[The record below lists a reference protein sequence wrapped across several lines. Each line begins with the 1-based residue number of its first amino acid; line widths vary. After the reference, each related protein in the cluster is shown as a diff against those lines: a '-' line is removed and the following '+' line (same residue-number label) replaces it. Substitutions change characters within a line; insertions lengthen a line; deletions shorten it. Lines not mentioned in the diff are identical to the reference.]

1 MFSRF
6 TFFISLLFL
15 WPSFVFSFDFKPIF
29 YPVPYQAQ
37 GKYITAKKLFPS
49 QSSGFWMQD
58 IKGFIHFFDGKHL
71 LPFTDKNT
79 SFPINKLA
87 KSGSYFWY
95 FEDEQFFRVHS
106 MTAEKEVVKAA
117 NLPKKVDRIGS
128 DHDTVW
134 LSNDR
139 FFYTY
144 HRVTQKLTIY
154 SFPKPMSNASPPFA
168 VNDAKIV
175 NGVWFI
181 ATNQGV
187 LTSSDSN
194 KLLQDNQFSEG
205 AIEYLYYSISRNELV
220 LGGTKGAW
228 ILDLTSEE
236 IVQLPLKHQHV
247 LTITETPAEYWFGTD
262 NGLYKH
268 PFLSGDIIELH
279 ANFRDNYSIEGNRVY
294 DLFSDGRGGMWIS
307 TDNGI
312 SYYSVMSTL
321 FSRIRYGVDYDNLQT
336 NQINSILQTPN
347 QVIWAATDTGLSQLK
362 LDPIKVETSVI
373 GEDEIFDLAMV
384 GEQLWLGVS
393 SGLKVFNWRTEFF
406 ESIELPL
413 ALQGKKI
420 THVVSDQHG
429 SLWLSSETGVMR
441 YWPENNKLIEF
452 GFYWQI
458 EKDASS
464 RITHLYSDSYGTVW
478 FGTDH
483 GLYAY
488 RNGKIAYETS
498 KASYQGSMVDMAS
511 ANQEFLWFVNN
522 HGLQIA
528 QGIDTENKSN
538 VQLVEE
544 NITPQ
549 CVVPT
554 QRGVWLS
561 SSKGLSFY
569 QADGTFLKHF
579 GAPFGLVNNEFI
591 PDLCVKGDGDTLI
604 FGSQFGLII
613 VNEVD
618 LLIAE
623 TPASNV
629 IISEVRI
636 NHKLKKLAVHQE
648 KKTLIP
654 YKASLSFQFGVLP
667 EFDFDVLEYRLLGSN
682 DEEWSN
688 FQGGFLVF
696 EHLAPGNYM
705 LEVKDQDIGQQL
717 RPISQFRF
725 YVAQPWYMAPWF
737 IVLVVL
743 IFLSFLFVIMS
754 WRSRYMRKANALL
767 KEAVTLK
774 THQLNRQSK
783 ALVSSNRQ
791 LQKLLTIRQHV
802 INQFADDITTPIVEL
817 KERINVHTPL
827 SDYKATILQ
836 NTDYVLQMIEQFKLL
851 EPGPVNIET
860 DQVDALLSPIVQATV
875 KGWQLDAESKGATI
889 VVDDQAKGFSV
900 SAQPYSL
907 DVILNNLIAGAIK
920 RVITSDSIIK
930 LSVKVSGEFIDL
942 SIQDFGSLLTEQYC
956 SELELVTSSSANQQS
971 VLLGIGLL
979 NAKQLVLQNQ
989 GVFRLASNDAVS
1001 GVCIIIRWPI
1011 ANYVSYDQQGTAVL
1025 DPSAPVRTTSEPT
1038 DESVHED
1045 PWLEKVYHLV
1055 EQHYHLPEFGT
1066 SAAAKLLFISE
1077 RSLQRKFKQLAG
1089 RSFKDYVIEFRL
1101 EQACSR
1107 LMKGGKVSDVAF
1119 DCGFN
1124 DPSYFSQRFK
1134 LHYGLSPTK
1143 FMEGTD

>member
-1 MFSRF
+1 MLSRLNF
-6 TFFISLLFL
+6 LISFLFL

-58 IKGFIHFFDGKHL
+58 IKGFLHFFDGKHL
-71 LPFTDKNT
+71 LPFTDQNV
-79 SFPINKLA
+79 SFPIDKLA

-95 FEDEQFFRVHS
+95 FKDEQLVRVHS
-106 MTAEKEVVKAA
+106 MTAESDVVDKAG
-117 NLPKKVDRIGS
+117 LPTVVDRVGS
-128 DHDTVW
+128 EHDFIW
-134 LSNDR
+134 LSNNEA
-139 FFYTY
+139 FYTY
-144 HRVTQKLTIY
+144 HRVTQQLIEY
-154 SFPKPMSNASPPFA
+154 SFPNANTVFPPFA
-168 VNDAKIV
+168 VNDAKQV

-187 LTSSDSN
+187 FTSSDDDQ
-194 KLLQDNQFSEG
+194 LLQDNPFGEEL
-205 AIEYLYYSISRNELV
+205 IEHLYYSVSRNELV
-220 LGGTKGAW
+220 LGGMKGAW
-228 ILDLTSEE
+228 VLDLKSED
-236 IVQLPLKHQHV
+236 IVQLPLNQQHV
-247 LTITETPAEYWFGTD
+247 LTIAETPAEYWFGTD
-262 NGLYKH
+262 NGLYKY
-268 PFLSGDIIELH
+268 PFLSGDMIELN
-279 ANFRDNYSIEGNRVY
+279 ANFRDSYSIEGNRVY
-294 DLFSDGRGGMWIS
+294 DLFTDGQGGMWIS

-312 SYYSVMSTL
+312 SYYSVMSSL
-321 FSRIRYGVDYDNLQT
+321 FSRVRYGVDHDNLQT
-336 NQINSILQTPN
+336 NQLNAILQTPN
-347 QVIWAATDTGLSQLK
+347 QVVWAATDTGLSKLK

-373 GEDEIFDLAMV
+373 GEDEIFDFAMV
-384 GEQLWLGVS
+384 GDRLWLGVS
-393 SGLKVFNWRTEFF
+393 TGLKVFNWRTEFF
-406 ESIELPL
+406 ESVELPMV
-413 ALQGKKI
+413 LQGKKI
-420 THVVSDQHG
+420 THVASDQHG
-429 SLWLSSETGVMR
+429 SLWLSSENGVMR
-441 YWPENNKLIEF
+441 YWPENNKVIEF

-458 EKDASS
+458 DKNSSS
-464 RITHLYSDSYGTVW
+464 RITHLYADSYGTVW

-488 RNGKIAYETS
+488 RNGKIVYETS

-511 ANQEFLWFVNN
+511 ANQEFLWFVKN

-528 QGIDTENKSN
+528 KGRNTENKSN
-538 VQLVEE
+538 IDLVEE

-554 QRGVWLS
+554 HRGVWLS

-569 QADGTFLKHF
+569 QADGTFVKHF

-604 FGSQFGLII
+604 FGSQFGLLI

-618 LLIAE
+618 LLVAK

-682 DEEWSN
+682 DEEWSS

-696 EHLAPGNYM
+696 EYLAPGNYT
-705 LEVKDQDIGQQL
+705 LEVKDQDIGQQS

-743 IFLSFLFVIMS
+743 IFLSVLFVIIS
-754 WRSRYMRKANALL
+754 WRSRYIRKANVVL

-817 KERINVHTPL
+817 KEQISAHAAL
-827 SDYKATILQ
+827 SGHKTMILQ

-851 EPGPVNIET
+851 EPGPVAVEAE
-860 DQVDALLSPIVQATV
+860 QRDALLSPIVQATV
-875 KGWQLDAESKGATI
+875 KGWQADAESKGAKI
-889 VVDDQAKGFSV
+889 MVDDQAKGFSV
-900 SAQPYSL
+900 LAQPYSL
-907 DVILNNLIAGAIK
+907 DVIINNLIAGALK
-920 RVITSDSIIK
+920 RVTAPESTIE

-942 SIQDFGSLLTEQYC
+942 SIQDFGSLLSEQYC
-956 SELELVTSSSANQQS
+956 LELESVTSSSANQQS

-989 GVFRLASNDAVS
+989 GVFRLASNDTVS
-1001 GVCIIIRWPI
+1001 GVRIVIRWPV
-1011 ANYVSYDQQGTAVL
+1011 ANYVNSYEQNTAL
-1025 DPSAPVRTTSEPT
+1025 EDIRLEQPVADVTTAKL
-1038 DESVHED
+1038 VHED
-1045 PWLEKVYHLV
+1045 PWLTKVYELV

-1077 RSLQRKFKQLAG
+1077 RSLQRKFKQVTG
-1089 RSFKDYVIEFRL
+1089 RSFKDYVIEVRL
-1101 EQACSR
+1101 EQACNR
-1107 LMKGGKVSDVAF
+1107 LMKGDKVSDVAF

-1143 FMEGTD
+1143 FMESSD